1 MAEHAGPEKPTRFQT
16 HPSNYKHW
24 KLSTSGDVAT
34 LVMAVDADHPH
45 KPGYELKLNS
55 YDLSVDIE
63 LADAIQ
69 RLRFEHPEVKALV
82 ITAEL
87 DRVFCSGAN
96 IYMLGA
102 STHSFKVN
110 FCKFTNE
117 TRMYLED
124 ASANSGLATLA
135 ACKGTTA
142 GGGYELALACDET
155 MLVDDGN
162 SAVSFPETPLLAV
175 LPGTGGLTR
184 LVDKRRVR
192 RDRADVFC
200 TTAEGI
206 KGKRAKEW
214 GLVDHVV
221 ARSSW
226 DKAVA
231 ERAAALAAK
240 QTVAR
245 GPAFTLGPIE
255 PSVTDAKIAY
265 RHVELAIDRANR
277 TANLL
282 VRGPDGSEDIEKLG
296 AAGTEPWALRAFREL
311 DDALLRLRFDLTDI
325 GMVTV
330 RTEGTPGLV
339 AEADRQLHESKS
351 GFAREVRL
359 LQRRVLR
366 RFDNTARS
374 FFAVADSPRSC
385 FEGVLLE
392 LALGADRF
400 YMLADGD
407 EEVAVRIS
415 VANHGFMTT
424 WNGLSRI
431 ASRFYGDDKAPA
443 KVLAADGPIPSE
455 QAVSLGIATI
465 AADDIDFADEL
476 RIAVEE
482 RASLSPDA
490 LTGME
495 ASLRMVGPETLETKI
510 FGRLSAWQN
519 WIFTRANS
527 TGEHGALTLYGQPE
541 RPQFQWK
548 RT

>member
-1 MAEHAGPEKPTRFQT
+1 MTAMEHTQFET
-16 HPSNYKHW
+16 HPSRYKHW
-24 KLSTSGDVAT
+24 KLETNGDVAT
-34 LVMAVDADHPH
+34 LKMAVDDEHPH

-63 LADAIQ
+63 LADAVT
-69 RLRFEHPEVKALV
+69 RLRFEHPDVKALV
-82 ITAEL
+82 ITADL

-96 IYMLGA
+96 IYMLGM
-102 STHSFKVN
+102 STHGFKVN
-110 FCKFTNE
+110 FCKYTNE
-117 TRMYLED
+117 TRLYLED
-124 ASANSGLATLA
+124 AAAESGIATIA
-135 ACKGTTA
+135 ACRGTTA
-142 GGGYELALACDET
+142 GGGYELALACDDI

-184 LVDKRRVR
+184 LVDKRKVR

-200 TTAEGI
+200 TMAEGI

-214 GLVDHVV
+214 NLVDYLVPK
-221 ARSSW
+221 SKW
-226 DKAVA
+226 DA
-231 ERAAALAAK
+231 EVKSHAAQLAAL
-240 QTVAR
+240 QSSTLAR
-245 GPAFTLGPIE
+245 GPAVQLLPLEVKI
-255 PSVTDAKIAY
+255 TDDNYSYKY
-265 RHVELAIDRANR
+265 VELAVDHSGR

-282 VRGPDGSEDIEKLG
+282 VRGPDSAAPSSVASQGSD
-296 AAGTEPWALRAFREL
+296 TWSLRAFREL
-311 DDALLRLRFDLTDI
+311 DDALLRLRFDLPQI

-330 RTEGTPGLV
+330 RTTGERKLV
-339 AEADRQLHESKS
+339 CAHDEALAKDNS

-374 FFAVADSPRSC
+374 LYAVADASDSC
-385 FEGVLLE
+385 FAGSLLE

-400 YMLADGD
+400 YMLLDGD
-407 EEVAVRIS
+407 EKIAVATS
-415 VANHGFMTT
+415 VANAGFNTS
-424 WNGLSRI
+424 WSGLSRL
-431 ASRFYGDDKAPA
+431 ASRFYGEPKQAA
-443 KVLAADGPIPSE
+443 IALARGLEGDISSE
-455 QAVSLGIATI
+455 EAEKIGIATI

-495 ASLRMVGPETLETKI
+495 ASLRFVGTENMATKI

-527 TGEHGALTLYGQPE
+527 TGQHGALTLYGRPE
-541 RPQFQWK
+541 RPQYQWN